1 MIVNANSTLQHV
13 IQIKNEMIKHVNVN
27 EKITISAKK
36 IIVGVL
42 AHAFLTIVSTEN
54 VLLILQ
60 SFHVMKI
67 YLLWILYQQK

>member
-13 IQIKNEMIKHVNVN
+13 IQIKNGMIKHVNVN
-27 EKITISAKK
+27 EKITLNAKK

-42 AHAFLTIVSTEN
+42 AHVFLTIESTEN
-54 VLLILQ
+54 VLLINQ

>member
-13 IQIKNEMIKHVNVN
+13 IQIKNGMIKHVNVN
-27 EKITISAKK
+27 EKITLSAKK

-42 AHAFLTIVSTEN
+42 AHVFLTIESTEN
-54 VLLILQ
+54 VLLINQ

>member
-1 MIVNANSTLQHV
+1 
-13 IQIKNEMIKHVNVN
+13 MIKHVNAN
-27 EKITISAKK
+27 EKITLNAKK

-42 AHAFLTIVSTEN
+42 AHVFLTIESTEN
-54 VLLILQ
+54 LLLILQ